1 MTYNIRYLAKYIV
14 SLKNCNV
21 RYIIVKQA
29 AKRYLTSETMLII
42 AIYYRLSVEYSFMY
56 FLKKIADGITC

>member
-14 SLKNCNV
+14 SLKVCNV

-29 AKRYLTSETMLII
+29 AKRYLTSETTLII

-56 FLKKIADGITC
+56 F